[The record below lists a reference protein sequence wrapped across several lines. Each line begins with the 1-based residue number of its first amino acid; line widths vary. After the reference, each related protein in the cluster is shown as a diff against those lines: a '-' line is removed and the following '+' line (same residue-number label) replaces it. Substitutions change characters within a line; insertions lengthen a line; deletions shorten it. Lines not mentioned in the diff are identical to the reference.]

1 MGSTVLGAFAALAAS
16 ALFSIGLVLQATEA
30 RQVDSHF
37 SLHLSLI
44 SRLMS
49 RRRWVLG
56 TVITVA
62 GYPFHVVALLLAP
75 LSVVQPALAAGLLVL
90 LAVGARAGNETVTS
104 RDVVG
109 VAAIVLGVAAM
120 TVSAPGRS
128 SVDTQT
134 APLIIALAALA
145 TVTVVPYALMRL
157 HTTSGPSMA
166 TMATFAAGAAYAFDG
181 ITTKLAADHLAD
193 AQMAATVGWLAA
205 TAVIG
210 GLGFLGQ
217 ITALQ
222 HHSATQVGPVI
233 YVIPVLVPVLA
244 APFLTGEQWSTTPL
258 GGGVLVFALVVVCAG
273 AALVSASPLVG
284 HATEREI
291 RSPAR
296 SPAPVTPVGPNG
308 AGGV

>member
-30 RQVDSHF
+30 REVDSSF
-37 SLHLSLI
+37 SLHLSLL
-44 SRLMS
+44 SRLLS
-49 RRRWVLG
+49 RRQWVLG
-56 TVITVA
+56 TIITVA
-62 GYPFHVVALLLAP
+62 GYPFHVAALMLAP

-90 LAVGARAGNETVTS
+90 LAVGARTADETVTS

-109 VAAIVLGVAAM
+109 IAAIVLGVATM
-120 TVSAPGRS
+120 TLSAPGRS
-128 SVDTQT
+128 TVDTQ
-134 APLIIALAALA
+134 AGPLIIALAVLA
-145 TVTVVPYALMRL
+145 AVTLVPYAVMHL

-193 AQMAATVGWLAA
+193 AQVAATVGWLAA
-205 TAVIG
+205 TAVVG
-210 GLGFLGQ
+210 GLGFLSQ

-244 APFLTGEQWSTTPL
+244 APFLTGEQWGATPL
-258 GGGVLVFALVVVCAG
+258 GGAVLVFALVVVCAG
-273 AALVSASPLVG
+273 AALVSASPSVG
-284 HATEREI
+284 RATERGP
-291 RSPAR
+291 SAR
-296 SPAPVTPVGPNG
+296 SPLPGTPVGPDG
-308 AGGV
+308 AGGM